1 MSEILAGENI
11 KITIDG
17 EKMIISAPNLSNTN
31 IKNGPFTLSGQCVEI
46 EAGKNVKISTSHP
59 NKMIIE
65 ADFAKE
71 TVRLVDVENRIASLE
86 KVIASLLRKTNDN
99 KS

>member
-1 MSEILAGENI
+1 MSEFLAGENI

-17 EKMIISAPNLSNTN
+17 DKTIISAPQLSNTN
-31 IKNGPFTLSGQCVEI
+31 IKNGPFMLSGQCVEI
-46 EAGKNVKISTSHP
+46 EAGKNIKISTSHP

-71 TVRLVDVENRIASLE
+71 LVRIVDLETRIASLE
-86 KVIASLLRKTNDN
+86 KVIASLLRKKNDDQ
-99 KS
+99 S